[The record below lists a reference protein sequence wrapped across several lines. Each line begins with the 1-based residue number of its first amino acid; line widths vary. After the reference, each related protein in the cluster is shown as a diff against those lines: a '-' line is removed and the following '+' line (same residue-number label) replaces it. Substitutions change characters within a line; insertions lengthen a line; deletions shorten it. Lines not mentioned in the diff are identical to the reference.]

1 MENEQKLIIQL
12 PRGSAIARQLS
23 EEPPRSVASGD
34 VVVQLGPTDARGHLE
49 AASGGQVV
57 LSVLSPEALEREA
70 DDVRR
75 AIGQS
80 GTGIEPLVVVVEAA
94 EQIREEELDVLLAAA
109 RRSSRAVIVRIIRDA

>member
-1 MENEQKLIIQL
+1 MASEQKLVIQL

-23 EEPPRSVASGD
+23 AEPPRSVASGD

-49 AASGGQVV
+49 APSAGQVV
-57 LSVLSPEALEREA
+57 LSVPSPEALEREA
-70 DDVRR
+70 GDVRR

-80 GTGIEPLVVVVEAA
+80 GTGVEPLTVVIEAA
-94 EQIREEELDVLLAAA
+94 EQIRDEELDVLVDAA